1 MSLKILYLC
10 GWPLGSRGT
19 PGTYKLIEQAVRKCE
34 VRVLTPPPN
43 NPVIYL
49 DDYPYVVYPDSGDIE
64 IKIQFIIDEISVFRP
79 QIIHIFNHPDWAIFF
94 EYMWSKYPDIS
105 YFLDIKTPLLRQ
117 GKERNSIQE
126 AGRLIH
132 SKLNYIF
139 SLAKESVETWIPGC
153 RTALIDMPLGID
165 FDLFPVLRQKNNKK
179 RPSRFVY
186 IGALTENRKV
196 MELVRAFD
204 YFLTHDNYGQSLDIY
219 GSGGEKIVQEYIRG
233 IPGYSSI
240 IYRGLLPQAE
250 LLAKLVEYDMGL
262 AWVPCDLYD
271 TSPSL
276 KLLEF
281 MAAGLPVLATATS
294 AHLDMNK
301 KGFYFDL
308 ATDNYIE
315 FGEALLSI
323 SRREVGVK
331 NRATANKELLTP
343 YSYENIFK
351 EIVYPAYLD
360 ATKQH
365 YSLCKEFR
373 RRMPLSIVIVI
384 ETLYQGRGG
393 AEKIAV
399 TVANEMADRGH
410 SVNVAYLN
418 KGDPKYTLGN
428 TVKALPYNNIHDLR
442 DKVKSL
448 DPDIYFVFYFN
459 NKLISLYSVVY
470 GTGIPFG
477 MQECTNPTRLINQNW
492 KSLDGSSV
500 GARFERELIAAQA
513 ARIRMVM
520 PSYGN
525 SFSDYIHP
533 QVRAFSN
540 PCPVPATARITNA
553 SNRDIKYLLCINGFK
568 PNKGLDL
575 LVKSFA
581 LIHGR
586 FPDWRLLVAGKEP
599 NNKSE
604 YVKRI
609 FDTISISNMQDKV
622 VIKPSSEDIS
632 ELFLMSDIHVI
643 ASPSEGCPTVVL
655 EAMAY
660 GLLSVGLSDCPG
672 TNELI
677 NHNINGLLINSD
689 DPVMGFANA
698 LSRLIE
704 DPDLRTRLSQRAYKD
719 SFIYDHSSTYD
730 KWEELFLDAASYK
743 NSNNLFNDQILVNH
757 ERALHARRSISF
769 LLNDF
774 AKKEDL

>member
-1 MSLKILYLC
+1 MKVLYFC
-10 GWPLGSRGT
+10 GWPLGTRGT
-19 PGTYKLIEQAVRKCE
+19 PGTYKLIEQAVFNCE

-43 NPVIYL
+43 NPVIDL
-49 DDYPYVVYPDSGDIE
+49 DDYPCVVYPDKGGVE
-64 IKIQFIIDEISVFRP
+64 NKIQFILDEINVFRP
-79 QIIHIFNHPDWAIFF
+79 HIIHIFNHPDWAVLF
-94 EYMWSKYPDIS
+94 EYMWTKYPNVG

-117 GKERNSIQE
+117 GEERNSIQE
-126 AGRLIH
+126 AGQLIH
-132 SKLNYIF
+132 SKLNNIF
-139 SLAKESVETWIPGC
+139 SLANESVETWIPGC
-153 RTALIDMPLGID
+153 TTKLIDMPLGID
-165 FDLFPVLRQKNNKK
+165 FDLFPMPRQKNNKK
-179 RPSRFVY
+179 RPLKFVY
-186 IGALTENRKV
+186 IGALNEKRKITD
-196 MELVRAFD
+196 LVRAFD
-204 YFLTHDNYGQSLDIY
+204 YFVTHDNYGQSLDIY
-219 GSGGEKIVQEYIRG
+219 GSGGEKILQEYIRG
-233 IPGYSSI
+233 IPSYSSI

-250 LLAKLVEYDMGL
+250 LLAKLIEYDMGL

-294 AHLDMNK
+294 AHLDMSK

-323 SRREVGVK
+323 SRIEVGVK

-343 YSYENIFK
+343 YRYENIFK

-360 ATKQH
+360 ALKRDC
-365 YSLCKEFR
+365 SLCKESSPPR
-373 RRMPLSIVIVI
+373 SLSIVIVI
-384 ETLYQGRGG
+384 ETLYLGRGG

-399 TVANEMADRGH
+399 TVANEMANRGH
-410 SVNVAYLN
+410 RVYVAYLN
-418 KGDPKYTLGN
+418 KGDPKYRLGN
-428 TVKALPYNNIHDLR
+428 SVHALPYENIYDLR
-442 DKVKSL
+442 NKVISL

-459 NKLISLYSVVY
+459 NKLISFYSVVY
-470 GTGIPFG
+470 GSGIPFG
-477 MQECTNPTRLINQNW
+477 MQECTNPTRLVNLNW

-525 SFSDYIHP
+525 SFPDYIHP
-533 QVRAFSN
+533 NVKAFSN
-540 PCPVPATARITNA
+540 PCPLPALERSINA
-553 SNRDIKYLLCINGFK
+553 SNHNIKYIICINGFK

-575 LVKSFA
+575 LVESFA

-586 FPDWRLLVAGKEP
+586 FPDWRLLIVGKDP
-599 NNKSE
+599 NKKSE
-604 YVKRI
+604 YVNRI
-609 FDTISISNMQDKV
+609 FDIISICDMHDKI

-632 ELFLMSDIHVI
+632 DLFVMSDIHVI
-643 ASPSEGCPTVVL
+643 ASSSEGCPTVVL

-677 NHNINGLLINSD
+677 KHNENGLLVSSD
-689 DPVMGFANA
+689 DPVKGFADA

-704 DPDLRTRLSQRAYKD
+704 DPNLRTRLSRRAYQD
-719 SFIYDHSSTYD
+719 SYMYDHSSTYD

-743 NSNNLFNDQILVNH
+743 NTNNLFNEQILVNR
-757 ERALHARRSISF
+757 ERALHAKRSLLF

-774 AKKEDL
+774 AKKEAL